1 MHSTIRG
8 SGRTYRQIASAKEH
22 AVFIWCSDM
31 LELPRRI
38 ANSLNRK
45 DILILGSSSLH
56 SPDKFRNMEYSE
68 VILDHDLWLR
78 LSNQQYK
85 NYVMLNYAA
94 REKPKASSY
103 ALPK

>member
-1 MHSTIRG
+1 
-8 SGRTYRQIASAKEH
+8 
-22 AVFIWCSDM
+22 M

-38 ANSLNRK
+38 ASSLDRK
-45 DILILGSSSLH
+45 DILILGSSALH
-56 SPDKFRNMEYSE
+56 TPDRFRGMEYSE

-85 NYVMLNYAA
+85 NYVMLNYGA
-94 REKPKASSY
+94 REIPREHNY